1 MRLEVVTKKTRDH
14 FIMEG
19 IQNSICVEVNIY
31 NQAHLE
37 LERPLVR
44 ATRIHKKTNN
54 EVGVTF
60 NIEGELSGKAI
71 CLVDLYNK
79 KIGTNDVE
87 RLHSL
92 FSESMNILLGKLLT
106 NLEEETEL
114 MSVITS
120 PKQISRTETFIN
132 NAAESDLKMSL
143 GYKLITNLESY
154 NCRIY
159 IVANEV
165 KGKEV

>member
-14 FIMEG
+14 FLMEG
-19 IQNSICVEVNIY
+19 IQSSICPEVNIY

-44 ATRIHKKTNN
+44 ASRIHKKTNN
-54 EVGVTF
+54 EIGVTF

-71 CLVDLYNK
+71 CLVDLYDK
-79 KIGTNDVE
+79 EISSDDVS

-106 NLEEETEL
+106 NFEEETEL

-120 PKQISRTETFIN
+120 PKHISRSETFSN
-132 NAAESDLKMSL
+132 TGANSDLKMSL
-143 GYKLITNLESY
+143 GYKLITNQESY

-159 IVANEV
+159 ILANEIN
-165 KGKEV
+165 GKEV